1 MSRLSDEQ
9 KEFIADC
16 KDKKRTARGSR
27 NKRSHCGKSGGVKF
41 PSDSLTKKQ
50 RQAMDGEVITYRLNE
65 ALTDEEFNK
74 LPDDIKKLY
83 VSRHGRRVE
92 ED

>member
-1 MSRLSDEQ
+1 MPRLTDEQ
-9 KEFIADC
+9 RDFIADC

-27 NKRSHCGKSGGVKF
+27 NKRTHCGKSGGVKF

-50 RQAMDGEVITYRLNE
+50 RQAMDDKVIAYNINE
-65 ALTDEEFNK
+65 ALTDEEFKK

-83 VSRHGRRVE
+83 VSRHGRRIE